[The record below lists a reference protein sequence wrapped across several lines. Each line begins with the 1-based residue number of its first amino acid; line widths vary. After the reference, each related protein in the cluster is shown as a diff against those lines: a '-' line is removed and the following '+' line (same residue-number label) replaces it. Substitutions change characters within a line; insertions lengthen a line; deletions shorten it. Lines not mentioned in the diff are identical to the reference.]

1 MTRITILPLGNKGA
15 ILIPK
20 RNRNPEILA
29 ITESMMYYLGR
40 KDTVL
45 IS

>member
-1 MTRITILPLGNKGA
+1 MTNVTIWTMLV
-15 ILIPK
+15 PK
-20 RNRNPEILA
+20 RNKNTEILA